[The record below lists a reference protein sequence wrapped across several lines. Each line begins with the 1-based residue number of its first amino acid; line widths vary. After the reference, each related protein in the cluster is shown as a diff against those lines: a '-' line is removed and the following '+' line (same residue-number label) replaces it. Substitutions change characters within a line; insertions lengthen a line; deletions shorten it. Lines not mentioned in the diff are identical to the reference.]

1 MFILPGLAWV
11 LRKDLA
17 IGPITIDG
25 WGTLP
30 GVSDVVHDS
39 TVAVLAAIAPFLDS
53 EAASEREPRWLIA
66 WEKAFARSGRVA
78 IPEMSKTGFWLH
90 IMSAAVLS
98 LVMLPVAIPLLNLTT
113 ELPARAKCALP
124 FHPGQAHS
132 LHPPSLNPCL
142 P

>member
-1 MFILPGLAWV
+1 MFILTGLAWV

-39 TVAVLAAIAPFLDS
+39 TVAVLSAIAPFLIP
-53 EAASEREPRWLIA
+53 AASERESRWLIA
-66 WEKAFARSGRVA
+66 WEEAFERSGRVA

-90 IMSAAVLS
+90 IMSVAVLS
-98 LVMLPVAIPLLNLTT
+98 LVMLPVAIPLLNLTP
-113 ELPARAKCALP
+113 ELPAWAK
-124 FHPGQAHS
+124 
-132 LHPPSLNPCL
+132 
-142 P
+142 